1 VTTPLD
7 PNSSTPNGG
16 PSGPGSGAGIGG
28 PGYGPGGVG
37 GLGGPG
43 SGAGIGGVG
52 PGAGA
57 PGGPGGPGAN
67 GAPIGRAA
75 PVPPAAPGSPVAPTS
90 PAAPGRH
97 ATRGSGST
105 EESHVV
111 PAMRAPAPAPAS
123 APAPPSGQPAQPGEP
138 AAPLPPT
145 ADEVAAFADVVGRLS
160 AAVGSVVLGKPLV
173 VRLALT
179 ALLAEGHVLVEDVPG
194 VGKTTL
200 ARAVAACVRGVW
212 RRVQFTPDLLPSD
225 VTGVTVFNQASRGFE
240 FHPGPV
246 FANVVIADEINR
258 ASPKT
263 QSALLEV
270 MEERRVT
277 VDGVA
282 HPVPRPCLVVATQN
296 PIEMDGTYRLPEA
309 QLDRFLV
316 KVGVGYPS
324 EATEIAVV
332 RGNAAGVS
340 PDGLAPVTDTA
351 VVASL
356 ISLVR
361 RVHMAQPLV
370 AYAVRLAAATRSHPR
385 VRVGVS
391 PRGVIALTRAA
402 SAWALAEGRGYVVP
416 EDVKALV
423 VAVFAH
429 RLVLSPDA
437 QVRGVS
443 ATDIVNEVLATV
455 PVPTPVDP

>member
-1 VTTPLD
+1 MTAVHTDHHIT
-7 PNSSTPNGG
+7 
-16 PSGPGSGAGIGG
+16 
-28 PGYGPGGVG
+28 
-37 GLGGPG
+37 
-43 SGAGIGGVG
+43 
-52 PGAGA
+52 
-57 PGGPGGPGAN
+57 
-67 GAPIGRAA
+67 
-75 PVPPAAPGSPVAPTS
+75 
-90 PAAPGRH
+90 
-97 ATRGSGST
+97 
-105 EESHVV
+105 
-111 PAMRAPAPAPAS
+111 
-123 APAPPSGQPAQPGEP
+123 PAQ
-138 AAPLPPT
+138 
-145 ADEVAAFADVVGRLS
+145 VQAFADVVGRLS
-160 AAVGSVVLGKPLV
+160 ASVGSVVLGKPVV

-212 RRVQFTPDLLPSD
+212 RRIQFTPDLLPSD
-225 VTGVTVFNQASRGFE
+225 VTGVTIFNQASRGFE

-246 FANVVIADEINR
+246 FANIVIADEINR

-282 HPVPRPCLVVATQN
+282 HPVPRPFLVVATQN

-309 QLDRFLV
+309 QLDRFLM
-316 KVGVGYPS
+316 KVSVGYPS
-324 EATEIAVV
+324 EGTEIAVV
-332 RGNAAGVS
+332 RGAAAGVS
-340 PDGLAPVTDTA
+340 PDGLAAVTDTQ
-351 VVASL
+351 VVGQL
-356 ISLVR
+356 VGLVR
-361 RVHMAQPLV
+361 RVHVAEALV
-370 AYAVRLAAATRSHPR
+370 AYAVRLAAATRGHPR

-416 EDVKALV
+416 EDIKALV
-423 VAVFAH
+423 EPVYAH

-437 QVRGVS
+437 QVRGVT
-443 ATDIVNEVLATV
+443 AAEIITEVLHTV